1 MKQPPGFIVKGK
13 ERLVC
18 RLRRSIYGLK
28 QSARCWNQRLHAVL
42 QQLGFKQSESDH
54 CLYTKVV
61 GGLQVFLLVY
71 VDDILVACR
80 SSAEIDKITRA
91 LKREFDITD
100 LGEPSYFLGL
110 EIQRHDGKYS
120 VSLEGYI
127 DRIAQR
133 YGLQAAKAAKSPMD
147 IGFVSTTDSST
158 PFSDNLAYRSLV
170 GALLYV
176 AVCARPD
183 VAVSASILGRR
194 YVHPQKMIG
203 TRLKG
208 SSVSCTQ
215 PRAHVWSTTT
225 KPILPGSRM
234 PTGQVTS
241 TLVVQLLGLS
251 FYTPEEQ
258 FLGAAGFNIVL
269 RSVQWNPNT

>member
-110 EIQRHDGKYS
+110 EIQRHTSHRTALVWRDTLIKSLKCMDFKLPRPLRVQWTLDLFRQRIAVHHSPTIWRIG
-120 VSLEGYI
+120 VSLAPY
-127 DRIAQR
+127 
-133 YGLQAAKAAKSPMD
+133 
-147 IGFVSTTDSST
+147 
-158 PFSDNLAYRSLV
+158 
-170 GALLYV
+170 
-176 AVCARPD
+176 
-183 VAVSASILGRR
+183 
-194 YVHPQKMIG
+194 
-203 TRLKG
+203 
-208 SSVSCTQ
+208 CT
-215 PRAHVWSTTT
+215 
-225 KPILPGSRM
+225 
-234 PTGQVTS
+234 
-241 TLVVQLLGLS
+241 
-251 FYTPEEQ
+251 
-258 FLGAAGFNIVL
+258 
-269 RSVQWNPNT
+269 